1 MELLH
6 KDILDYA
13 SKYTENES
21 KLLMDLDRE
30 TWMKTVNPR
39 MISGKIQG
47 RVLSMLSRM
56 IKPQNILEIG
66 TFTGYSALCM
76 AEGINKNGL
85 IHTIDINEEIV
96 LLAKEYFQKSK
107 FHKNIKQYI
116 GNAID
121 IIPKIKNNFDIVFID
136 ADKENYS
143 NYFDLVIKKVNIGG
157 FIIADN
163 VLWSGKVTKN
173 IRDKE
178 TMALHEYNN
187 KIMQSSIVSNLLL
200 PVRDGLMI
208 CQKIKEV
215 D

>member
-6 KDILDYA
+6 KDILNYA
-13 SKYTENES
+13 STYTENES

-47 RVLSMLSRM
+47 RILSMFSRM

-107 FHKNIKQYI
+107 FNKNIKQYI

-187 KIMQSSIVSNLLL
+187 KIMQSNIVSNLLL

>member
-6 KDILDYA
+6 KDIQDYA

-30 TWMKTVNPR
+30 TWVKTVNPR

-47 RVLSMLSRM
+47 RILSMFSRM

-107 FHKNIKQYI
+107 FNKNIKQYI

-143 NYFDLVIKKVNIGG
+143 NYFDLVIKKVNVGG

>member
-6 KDILDYA
+6 KDILDYV

-30 TWMKTVNPR
+30 TWIKTVNPR

-47 RVLSMLSRM
+47 RILSMFSRM

-107 FHKNIKQYI
+107 FNKNIKQYI

>member
-6 KDILDYA
+6 KDIQDYA

-30 TWMKTVNPR
+30 TWVKTVNPR

-47 RVLSMLSRM
+47 RILSMFSRM

-107 FHKNIKQYI
+107 FNKNIKQYV

-143 NYFDLVIKKVNIGG
+143 NYFDLVIKKVNVGG

-187 KIMQSSIVSNLLL
+187 KIMQSNMVRNLLL

>member
-1 MELLH
+1 MELLN
-6 KDILDYA
+6 KDILNYA
-13 SKYTENES
+13 STYTENES

-47 RVLSMLSRM
+47 RILSMFSRM

-107 FHKNIKQYI
+107 FNKNIKQYI

-143 NYFDLVIKKVNIGG
+143 NYFDLVIKKVNIRG

-178 TMALHEYNN
+178 TMALPEYNN
-187 KIMQSSIVSNLLL
+187 KIMQSNIVSNLLL